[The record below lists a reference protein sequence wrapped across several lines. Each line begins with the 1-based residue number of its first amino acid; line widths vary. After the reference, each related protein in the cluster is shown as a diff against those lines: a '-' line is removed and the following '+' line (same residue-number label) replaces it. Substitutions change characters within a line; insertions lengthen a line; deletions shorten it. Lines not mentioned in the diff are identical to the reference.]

1 MSESISRL
9 NPIESERIPANVKAG
24 TESLERPDPCACQR
38 CGLYRWYPPLM
49 LMTTA
54 LAAVFCWMYITKPVF
69 LSAPAHQPLNTPP
82 AIQEKRPVREDE
94 PTRHT
99 AGGGNLDPAIAR
111 LPGDPA
117 PTGDSSA
124 GEEIPGEELKPLI
137 VKRQGPS
144 LFRAIPPGE
153 MPGRRKIAVEAPALG
168 DAAEAGSG
176 QDEDQIPGEDVVI
189 LVADGDG
196 GQNSSSEEFRVHASF
211 MAEFSSPQQK
221 GDNHPDLK
229 P

>member
-9 NPIESERIPANVKAG
+9 SSVESERILANVKSG
-24 TESLERPDPCACQR
+24 TKSLERPDQCACQR
-38 CGLYRWYPPLM
+38 CGLYRWYPPMM

-69 LSAPAHQPLNTPP
+69 LSTPAHQPLNTRP

-94 PTRHT
+94 PTSHT
-99 AGGGNLDPAIAR
+99 AGGGNLDPAIAT

-117 PTGDSSA
+117 PTDDSSA
-124 GEEIPGEELKPLI
+124 RDEIPGEELKPLI
-137 VKRQGPS
+137 VKRQGPA
-144 LFRAIPPGE
+144 LFRAIPPDE
-153 MPGRRKIAVEAPALG
+153 MPERREITVEAPGLVA
-168 DAAEAGSG
+168 AAEAGSG
-176 QDEDQIPGEDVVI
+176 QDENQVPEEDVVS
-189 LVADGDG
+189 LVAGGEG

-211 MAEFSSPQQK
+211 MAEFSSVQQK
-221 GDNHPDLK
+221 GDSQLDLK

>member
-9 NPIESERIPANVKAG
+9 NPVESERIPANVKAG
-24 TESLERPDPCACQR
+24 TESLERPDLCACQR
-38 CGLYRWYPPLM
+38 CGLYRWYPPMM

-69 LSAPAHQPLNTPP
+69 LSTPAHQPLNTRP

-153 MPGRRKIAVEAPALG
+153 MPGRREIAVEAPEVG

-176 QDEDQIPGEDVVI
+176 QDENQVPEEDVVS
-189 LVADGDG
+189 LVAGGEG

-211 MAEFSSPQQK
+211 MAEFLSVQQK
-221 GDNHPDLK
+221 GDSQLDLK

>member
-9 NPIESERIPANVKAG
+9 NSVESERIPANVKSG
-24 TESLERPDPCACQR
+24 MESLERPDQCACQR

-124 GEEIPGEELKPLI
+124 GE
-137 VKRQGPS
+137 
-144 LFRAIPPGE
+144 
-153 MPGRRKIAVEAPALG
+153 
-168 DAAEAGSG
+168 
-176 QDEDQIPGEDVVI
+176 
-189 LVADGDG
+189 
-196 GQNSSSEEFRVHASF
+196 
-211 MAEFSSPQQK
+211 
-221 GDNHPDLK
+221 
-229 P
+229 